1 MARMLFAMVQG
12 AVIGAL
18 LVGGSWLWY
27 WLQLRGARGLP
38 IALLDAV
45 GDRGGLSLRQLR
57 EAVGRGKLL
66 GQVQVALALS
76 LLEFRKRVRRVYPP
90 GTPYLERYASARYE
104 RIGAPPAP
112 DQNAH

>member
-1 MARMLFAMVQG
+1 M
-12 AVIGAL
+12 
-18 LVGGSWLWY
+18 
-27 WLQLRGARGLP
+27 
-38 IALLDAV
+38 
-45 GDRGGLSLRQLR
+45 
-57 EAVGRGKLL
+57 
-66 GQVQVALALS
+66 ALS